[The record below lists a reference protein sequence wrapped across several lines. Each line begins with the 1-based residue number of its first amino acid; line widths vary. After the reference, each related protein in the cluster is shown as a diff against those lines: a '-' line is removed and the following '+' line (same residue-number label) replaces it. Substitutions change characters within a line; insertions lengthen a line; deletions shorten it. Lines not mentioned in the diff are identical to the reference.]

1 MLVKNDPVLVDELE
15 GIKKQLKHWLENIQ
29 LRSYGV
35 GSTEQLEEIKNYY
48 KDAKD
53 RIKKVIELLE
63 KIIELRIGELP
74 DNLEKRHRLGKIAK
88 KNSIIDFDTLVNRC
102 KEEDLEGLGYLI
114 GELRSKNVYYVCF
127 CEYRNRTVGAESILE
142 LGFTNTQLMFLY
154 RLSKKIEFPLPI
166 DKERAKEVP
175 VPAVVDKMIRMERDY
190 DE

>member
-1 MLVKNDPVLVDELE
+1 MKNDPILVDELE
-15 GIKKQLKHWLENIQ
+15 GIQNQLENWLENIQ
-29 LRSYGV
+29 LRSFGV

-48 KDAKD
+48 KDAED

-74 DNLEKRHRLGKIAK
+74 DNLEARQRLGKRTK
-88 KNSIIDFDTLVNRC
+88 RNSIIDFDTLVNRC
-102 KEEDLEGLGYLI
+102 REEGLEGLGHII
-114 GELRSKNVYYVCF
+114 GELRSKNVYHVLYY
-127 CEYRNRTVGAESILE
+127 EYRNRTGAAESILK
-142 LGFTNTQLMFLY
+142 LGFTHTQLRFLY
-154 RLSKKIEFPLPI
+154 RLSQKIDFPLPI